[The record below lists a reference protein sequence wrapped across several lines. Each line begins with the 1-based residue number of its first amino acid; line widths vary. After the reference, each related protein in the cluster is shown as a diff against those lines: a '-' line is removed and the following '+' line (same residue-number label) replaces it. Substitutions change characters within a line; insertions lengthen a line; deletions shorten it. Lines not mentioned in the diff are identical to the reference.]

1 MSDLLIKQTIES
13 LLTQGYAPPQMKKG
27 SGCKSVLGVAE
38 KQLRDAGIPEGRDL
52 YHWVAMQ
59 ERHAA
64 EGRDNYLPDWS
75 LWSHTAARR
84 GKLGYTPVLPGF
96 EITRTSTQF
105 DSTGHIRSE
114 SIETKPERVH
124 ESFEVPAGH
133 VVNGVSALLGP
144 DGEIRA
150 QWVKTKDVGGGPDC
164 IEAIREAFREYEGRA
179 EIVPPPRRSEADL
192 LTTYYIG
199 DHHLGMYAWKTETGA
214 SYDLDIGTKLL
225 RDTMTELV
233 DRTPPSETAIVM
245 SLGDFFHTDSS
256 ANRTPQSGHTLDV
269 DSRRAKVF
277 KAGVKLM
284 IECIQMALT
293 KHQKVLV
300 RCLPGN
306 HDPETTPT
314 LAIAL
319 WAFFQNEVRVD
330 IDCNPSRFF
339 HYKHG
344 LVMLSASHGDMAKIT
359 DMPGIMAASQP
370 AMWGATRFRYAA
382 SGHLHHKFQK
392 EISGVVCETFQVLPP
407 ADAWHAGMGYGA
419 GRSMTAVTYHATRG
433 EYTRQICNVC
443 PIDPEL

>member
-1 MSDLLIKQTIES
+1 MSDLLIKQTIED
-13 LLTQGYAPPQMKKG
+13 LLAEGYAPPQMKKG
-27 SGCKSVLGVAE
+27 SGRKSVLGVAE
-38 KQLRDAGIPEGRDL
+38 RLLREAGVPGSSDLHRWVDRQEHLADAGK
-52 YHWVAMQ
+52 
-59 ERHAA
+59 
-64 EGRDNYLPDWS
+64 DNYLPDWS
-75 LWSHTAARR
+75 LWSHMAARR
-84 GKLGYTPVLPGF
+84 GELGYKPVLPGF
-96 EITRTSTQF
+96 EITQLSTKL
-105 DSTGHIRSE
+105 DSTGNVLGS
-114 SIETKPERVH
+114 SVQTKPARIH
-124 ESFEVPAGH
+124 ETFDVPAGH
-133 VVNGVSALLGP
+133 IVNGVSALLGP

-150 QWVKTKDVGGGPDC
+150 QWVKTKDVGGGPDAV
-164 IEAIREAFREYEGRA
+164 EAIKGAFAEYAGRA
-179 EIVPPPRRSEADL
+179 EIVPPPRRTEGDL
-192 LTTYYIG
+192 LTAYYVG

-214 SYDLDIGTKLL
+214 SYDLDIGTNLL

-233 DRTPPSETAIVM
+233 DRTPASATAIVM
-245 SLGDFFHTDSS
+245 SLGDFFHTDTSS
-256 ANRTPQSGHTLDV
+256 NRTPQSGNTLDV
-269 DSRRAKVF
+269 DTRRAKVF

-319 WAFFQNEVRVD
+319 WAFFQNEPRVD

-339 HYKHG
+339 HYQHG

-392 EISGVVCETFQVLPP
+392 EINGVVCETFQVLPP
-407 ADAWHAGMGYGA
+407 PDAWHAGMGYGA

-443 PIDPEL
+443 PVDSE